1 MKSIKFTKI
10 DFIMSRSQFK
20 LLIIFILI
28 SLFIIVQSNDTMF
41 IITYL
46 NFGTLIISITPFT
59 LESTAYCG
67 FTNLLPAKVGD
78 RVTGRYLYFLFL
90 TGIINIIG
98 TLMIVF
104 FDSYYLTGNNLF
116 IYFIIIA
123 FNIIIGSLQFLLF
136 YVVGQFKSQQV
147 MSLVRMV
154 PGFLFFFI
162 MSGFSNKVTDN
173 PELMTSLLKNIV
185 ESLNMIAYVSI
196 AIAFFV
202 FLLCIFL
209 STSICKKKDIG

>member
-28 SLFIIVQSNDTMF
+28 SLFVIVKSDNIMF

-46 NFGTLIISITPFT
+46 NFGTLIISVTPFT
-59 LESTAYCG
+59 LENATYCG
-67 FTNLLPAKVGD
+67 FTNLLPAKVSD

-90 TGIINIIG
+90 TGIINIIV
-98 TLMIVF
+98 TLIIVF
-104 FDSYYLTGNNLF
+104 YDSHYLAGNNLS

-136 YVVGQFKSQQV
+136 YAVGQFKSQQV
-147 MSLVRMV
+147 MALIRIV

-162 MSGFSNKVTDN
+162 MSGFSNKITDN
-173 PELMTSLLKNIV
+173 PELMTSVLKNIV
-185 ESLNMIAYVSI
+185 ESLTTIAYVSI

-209 STSICKKKDIG
+209 SASICKKKDIE